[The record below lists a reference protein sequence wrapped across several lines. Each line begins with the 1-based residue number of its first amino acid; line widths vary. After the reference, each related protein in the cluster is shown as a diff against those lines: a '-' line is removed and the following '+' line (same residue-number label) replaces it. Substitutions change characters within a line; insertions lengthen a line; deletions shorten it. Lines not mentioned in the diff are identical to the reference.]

1 MSMKRAGVALLLAGA
16 LVVGA
21 TGVASAAPGH
31 HPIHVGSKAPACRAG
46 LHLLRTQRGTFDT
59 RYDHIL
65 VKGII
70 GTACAN
76 GGSASHGL
84 SVCAVAE
91 HMYGLFDPLFKSE
104 ADRDRARQVVAAAC
118 S

>member
-16 LVVGA
+16 MVIGA
-21 TGVASAAPGH
+21 SGVASASPA
-31 HPIHVGSKAPACRAG
+31 HPQKLATKNPACRAG
-46 LHLLRTQRGTFDT
+46 LHVMRAQRGTFDW

-76 GGSASHGL
+76 AGGSADRRP
-84 SVCAVAE
+84 VCKMAKQWLGE
-91 HMYGLFDPLFKSE
+91 FKPLFKTN
-104 ADRDRARQVVAAAC
+104 ADLGRAREVVTAAC
-118 S
+118 A